1 MNSKNILPLLAVLIL
16 CSSCGLNIAN
26 TDSVKQTPG
35 FVTST
40 LPPTK
45 IPLPTHTPF
54 STTPTAGV
62 IEETAI
68 VLVEGTTTTQLNV
81 RAEPST
87 ASETLGIINQFAAV
101 QVIGKDASGS
111 WYQILYPDSV
121 TGKGWVRAEYVQVK
135 DAAAEIPILG
145 SVTGSGSGVSGL
157 VIQKINVRSG
167 PGINYESLGLLNP
180 NDVIFI
186 TGKDASDEWLQIEYA
201 SAADGKAW
209 AAVKYLQVE
218 NLDSIPVIGAEEQ
231 STETP
236 SIVFISAIQ
245 DGDSMQSPMAVVV
258 FSAVGTRTLQA
269 SGDISAPDGDTE
281 DWIQFTPYTKI
292 VNIEAKCSN
301 GALRVELWHDTQFE
315 KDLAPSCGGIFTIKT
330 TPGEVYHFRI
340 QADEKGGSQ
349 YVRYVLKISSIE

>member
-26 TDSVKQTPG
+26 TGAVPPTPG

-45 IPLPTHTPF
+45 IPLLTRTPLP
-54 STTPTAGV
+54 TTPTAVV
-62 IEETAI
+62 IEETAVI
-68 VLVEGTTTTQLNV
+68 SVEGTTTTQLNV

-111 WYQILYPDSV
+111 WFQIIYAESEA
-121 TGKGWVRAEYVQVK
+121 GKGWVRAEYVQVK

-157 VIQKINVRSG
+157 VIQKVNVRNG
-167 PGINYESLGLLNP
+167 PGINFESLGVLNP

-186 TGKDASDEWLQIEYA
+186 TGKDASDEWLQIEYTNA
-201 SAADGKAW
+201 VDGKGW

-218 NLDSIPVIGAEEQ
+218 GLDSIPVIGAEEQ
-231 STETP
+231 ATETP
-236 SIVFISAIQ
+236 SAVFIPAFQ
-245 DGDSMQSPMAVVV
+245 DGDSMQAPMAAAV
-258 FSAVGTRTLQA
+258 FSAAGTRVLQVN
-269 SGDISAPDGDTE
+269 GDVSSPDGDRE
-281 DWIQFTPYTKI
+281 DWIQFTPYTQS
-292 VNIEAKCSN
+292 VSFEAKCA
-301 GALRVELWHDTQFE
+301 GGTLRVELWHGSQLE
-315 KDLAPSCGGIFTIKT
+315 KDIAPACGENFITT
-330 TPGEVYHFRI
+330 TPGQVYFLRL
-340 QADEKGGSQ
+340 QTDGGIEALNVQ
-349 YVRYVLKISSIE
+349 YKLKISSLE